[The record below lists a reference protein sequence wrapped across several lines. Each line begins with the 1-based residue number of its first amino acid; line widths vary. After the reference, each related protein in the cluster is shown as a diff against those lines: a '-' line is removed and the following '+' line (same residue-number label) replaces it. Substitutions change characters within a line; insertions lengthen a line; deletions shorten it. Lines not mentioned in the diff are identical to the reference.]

1 MRSLLGSFC
10 TVAVTLAGLGA
21 APQPQPAASEEP
33 TPLKEIGRVRTSVC
47 STIVVHANSAID
59 DALADDSDVH
69 ALIAGLAG
77 ANMDDATELKRHNTY
92 HDLELAAAKLRETAL
107 DGEAEVRRMRALAAD
122 SPEPRKSDLKAFADA
137 IGGALYRQRMM
148 AIDAQRLLAVQQGR
162 ESRAEVATQT
172 AADPP
177 SLNNRAPNTNQAPAP
192 LPLAAPAGSVDQAFR
207 SVAAEFVERTKL
219 ITADEGVAA
228 GHSLGAT
235 TGC

>member
-10 TVAVTLAGLGA
+10 TVAVALAGLGA
-21 APQPQPAASEEP
+21 APQPQPAASEGP

-47 STIVVHANSAID
+47 STIVAHANSAID
-59 DALADDSDVH
+59 
-69 ALIAGLAG
+69 
-77 ANMDDATELKRHNTY
+77 
-92 HDLELAAAKLRETAL
+92 
-107 DGEAEVRRMRALAAD
+107 
-122 SPEPRKSDLKAFADA
+122 
-137 IGGALYRQRMM
+137 GALYRQRMM
-148 AIDAQRLLAVQQGR
+148 AIDTQRLLAVQQGWG
-162 ESRAEVATQT
+162 SRAEVATQT

-177 SLNNRAPNTNQAPAP
+177 SLSNRAPNTNQAPAP

-207 SVAAEFVERTKL
+207 SVAAEFVERAKL